1 VSHSPAASFLVLTE
15 DGSEHAFATLQT
27 LLRELIRYL
36 EPLIRPERLHFD
48 PVNDEARKL
57 LSANQFAD
65 SKRYIERTRVHRTIA
80 ERLVI
85 DTGFVV
91 QHVDAD
97 RVWSD
102 RERDPSANVANLE
115 KHIVAPVRQLVESR
129 YRGVTPRRGRGRVAS
144 SALSETDI
152 QSRVRERMSRYIR
165 FVPHREIEA
174 WLYQNTTRA
183 AALCRENPSCRG
195 KHVEKLAS
203 WRADRGLL
211 DELPRPAK
219 ELCFGKQHNSELAKG
234 YPTGE
239 VVAAGKSLAAAVD
252 VMLGCDALL
261 HAIQRTYETTAG
273 ELEST

>member
-15 DGSEHAFATLQT
+15 DGSEHSFATLQT
-27 LLRELIRYL
+27 LLCELLRYL
-36 EPLIRPERLHFD
+36 EPHIRPERLYFD

-85 DTGFVV
+85 DTGFVI

-102 RERDPSANVANLE
+102 RDPSANVANLE

-129 YRGVTPRRGRGRVAS
+129 YRGVTPRQRRGKDTSG
-144 SALSETDI
+144 ALPEADI
-152 QSRVRERMSRYIR
+152 QSRVKERMSRYIR
-165 FVPHREIEA
+165 FIPYREIEA

-183 AALCRENPSCRG
+183 AALCRENPACRG

-203 WRADRGLL
+203 WRSDRGLL

-219 ELCFGKQHNSELAKG
+219 ELCFGKQHNSELARG

-239 VVAAGKSLAAAVD
+239 VVAAGKSLAAAVAA
-252 VMLGCDALL
+252 MLGCDALL
-261 HAIQRTYETTAG
+261 HAIQRTHETTAG